1 MTLPTIDR
9 CSVQQYTII
18 VLLGGEI
25 MARVL
30 IVDDAAFMR
39 ISIKNMLTKNGY
51 EVVGEAENG
60 AIGVDMYKDLKPD
73 IVTMDITMPEMSGLE
88 ALKEITKQD
97 PQAKI
102 VMVSAMGQEA
112 MVREAIVSGAK
123 GFIVKP
129 FKEEGIIA
137 AIKKLG

>member
-1 MTLPTIDR
+1 
-9 CSVQQYTII
+9 
-18 VLLGGEI
+18 
-25 MARVL
+25 MATVL

-51 EVVGEAENG
+51 EVIGEAENG
-60 AIGVDMYKDLKPD
+60 QVGVDMYKELSPD

-88 ALKEITKQD
+88 ALKEITKHD
-97 PQAKI
+97 PGAKV

-129 FKEEGIIA
+129 FKEDGIIA
-137 AIKKLG
+137 ALKKLA

>member
-1 MTLPTIDR
+1 
-9 CSVQQYTII
+9 
-18 VLLGGEI
+18 
-25 MARVL
+25 MATVL

-60 AIGVDMYKDLKPD
+60 AIGVQMYKDLTPD
-73 IVTMDITMPEMSGLE
+73 IVTMDITMPEMSGLD
-88 ALKEITKQD
+88 ALKEIQKHD
-97 PQAKI
+97 PKSKV

-129 FKEEGIIA
+129 FKEDGIIA
-137 AIKKLG
+137 AMKKLG